1 MRAKVTY
8 NGAIGTPEEHE
19 IEYVPIE
26 NPVPKR
32 EVSPVYKPEH
42 EEEEIPA

>member
-1 MRAKVTY
+1 MKVRMIY
-8 NGAIGTPEEHE
+8 NGAIGTPEEQE

-32 EVSPVYKPEH
+32 EVAPVYKPEH